1 MAVHE
6 LLMNEPTCR
15 IEPGDS
21 PGVWV
26 RKLSD
31 GSGGSPQALV
41 ATGPG
46 QRKTEAH
53 FHDVAQFQVV
63 LEGKLTFVGHPLEAI
78 AVHYTDAHT
87 PYGFFVADSQAK
99 FATLRPRKGGIV
111 WMYDAEKRNLRDP
124 HGRELT
130 GQSGEASWEAVSGM
144 AGMRRK
150 VLIGKDSEP
159 GPRAQIWQC
168 PADAVIEPR
177 SAPFGEYQI
186 LLEGSSWSGPEQVT
200 PYSMR
205 FVVGDEPPS
214 PFKAGPQGATWLLLT
229 FDQAANG

>member
-1 MAVHE
+1 MAVRE
-6 LLMNEPTCR
+6 LLMSEPTCR

-78 AVHYTDAHT
+78 AVHYTDART

-111 WMYDAEKRNLRDP
+111 WMYDAEKR
-124 HGRELT
+124 E
-130 GQSGEASWEAVSGM
+130 S
-144 AGMRRK
+144 
-150 VLIGKDSEP
+150 P
-159 GPRAQIWQC
+159 GPAWPGANRSVRGGLLGGRFWDGG
-168 PADAVIEPR
+168 DAAKGIDWER
-177 SAPFGEYQI
+177 QRT
-186 LLEGSSWSGPEQVT
+186 GSESTDLAVPC
-200 PYSMR
+200 
-205 FVVGDEPPS
+205 
-214 PFKAGPQGATWLLLT
+214 
-229 FDQAANG
+229 